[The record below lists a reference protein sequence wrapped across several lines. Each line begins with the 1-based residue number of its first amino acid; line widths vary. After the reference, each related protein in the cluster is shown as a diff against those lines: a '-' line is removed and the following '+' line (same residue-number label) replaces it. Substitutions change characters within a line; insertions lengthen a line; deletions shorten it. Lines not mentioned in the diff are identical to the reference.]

1 VVLIFN
7 LSAGAVLALS
17 AATWIAVQLAGF
29 EPYRLVAGFAAM
41 TLLSIVL
48 ELPRKPSWRPR
59 YFWIVPGWLAGLT
72 GEGLALHHAVGPVPG
87 YLTLG
92 AAGAAFAA
100 LIVHASTRRPG
111 GRWLVGLVGA
121 GAIVI
126 GFQVIGYARPE
137 WKHPVLYGVNAVAL
151 VAVVLC
157 GVQLYRARSAAAAA
171 PAGREDLPSD
181 R

>member
-7 LSAGAVLALS
+7 LAGGAVLALS
-17 AATWIAVQLAGF
+17 VATWIAFQLAGF
-29 EPYRLVAGFAAM
+29 DLYQLVAGFAVM
-41 TLLSIVL
+41 SFLSIGL
-48 ELPRKPSWRPR
+48 ELQRKPSWRPR
-59 YFWIVPGWLAGLT
+59 YFWVVPGWLAGLT
-72 GEGLALHHAVGPVPG
+72 GEGLALHDAGSPVPG

-92 AAGAAFAA
+92 AAGAAFVA

-111 GRWLVGLVGA
+111 GRWLVGLASA
-121 GAIVI
+121 GAIVV

-151 VAVVLC
+151 VASVFC
-157 GVQLYRARSAAAAA
+157 AVQLYRARKAAAATPPGHA
-171 PAGREDLPSD
+171 DLPID